1 MKVNRQ
7 LKQMIVLL
15 ILVTAASTVALASV
29 FVYNPLTVNINPV
42 SPPVIFDLG
51 SNANQADLA
60 GNTIEVTL
68 GADQASATVTI
79 HPTFQTTYYKNIT
92 LIKNTD
98 TTTYYVW
105 IRVESAA
112 SLPAG
117 STARMI
123 LKDLSGSTT
132 YATIDLLSTGTSSYI
147 TLNGGQALRADF
159 EIYIEEGT
167 TPSTTSATLKVIYS
181 TSTESPP

>member
-117 STARMI
+117 STAYMI
-123 LKDLSGSTT
+123 LNDTSTT
-132 YATIDLLSTGTSSYI
+132 TVDLLSTGSYGPI
-147 TLNGGQALRADF
+147 TLSGGQTLQADF
-159 EIYIEEGT
+159 RITIPEGT
-167 TPSTTSATLKVIYS
+167 TPSTTTATLKVIYS
-181 TSTESPP
+181 TSTETPP